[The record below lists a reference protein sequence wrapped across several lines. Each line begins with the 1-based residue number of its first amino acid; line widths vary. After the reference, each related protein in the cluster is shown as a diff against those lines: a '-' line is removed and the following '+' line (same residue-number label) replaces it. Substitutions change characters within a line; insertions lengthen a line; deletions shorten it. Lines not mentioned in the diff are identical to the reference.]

1 LPKKTGDRSVPIY
14 ADVESID
21 LKGGPTMHIPLSL
34 IKVFLTLTISLVF
47 TTTALG
53 ADDAQRIEPEQLKA
67 KLDQP
72 GLYLLDVRIVSDWKK
87 SDRKIPGAVRVD
99 PHDVSSWAGKYP
111 KDGSIVVYCS

>member
-1 LPKKTGDRSVPIY
+1 
-14 ADVESID
+14 
-21 LKGGPTMHIPLSL
+21 MHIPIVLKKVFRILAMSL
-34 IKVFLTLTISLVF
+34 IFATLAF
-47 TTTALG
+47 G
-53 ADDAQRIEPEQLKA
+53 ADDAPRIEPEQLRA

-111 KDGSIVVYCS
+111 KDEILVVYCS